1 MEFWTTYGLFFA
13 KTITLVIAILLLVIA
28 ILAISRRGKSP
39 STRLEVKKINEKF
52 NDYENILVSET
63 LTKAELKK
71 RHKEKKA
78 KDKAESKAAK
88 KNKEHKKRIFVL
100 DFQGDI
106 KASPLSELREEV
118 SAILQVA
125 TPEDKIVVC
134 LESPGGM
141 VANYGLAASQLRR
154 FREKNIPLTVI
165 VDKVAASGGYMM
177 ACVANQILAAPF
189 AIVGSIGVV
198 AQLPNFHRFLKKREI
213 DFEQLT
219 AGQYKRTLTLFGENT
234 EKAREKMQAE
244 IEEVHV
250 LFKDFILQN
259 RPQVDM
265 AQVATGE
272 HWLGTRALDL
282 KLIDGIT
289 TSDQY
294 LLEASKDADIYHVCY
309 TTKKSFSEK
318 ISSMFSSLLY
328 RGIHGL

>member
-1 MEFWTTYGLFFA
+1 MHFWSSYGLFLIKAVTF
-13 KTITLVIAILLLVIA
+13 VVA
-28 ILAISRRGKSP
+28 ILAVLLGVLVLIRRQKAP
-39 STRLEVKKINEKF
+39 SQALQVTKLNEKF
-52 NDYENILVSET
+52 DDYKDILEAEV
-63 LTKAELKK
+63 LTKAEHKK
-71 RHKEKKA
+71 RLKEKKA
-78 KDKAESKAAK
+78 EAKVKKSKEPSK
-88 KNKEHKKRIFVL
+88 KIFVI
-100 DFQGDI
+100 DFQGDM
-106 KASPLSELREEV
+106 KASEVSGLREIIT
-118 SAILQVA
+118 AILRVA
-125 TPEDKIVVC
+125 KPEDKVVVC

-141 VANYGLAASQLRR
+141 VANYGLASSQLRR
-154 FREKNIPLTVI
+154 FRENNIPLTVI

-189 AIVGSIGVV
+189 AILGSIGVV
-198 AQLPNFHRFLKKREI
+198 AQLPNFHRFLKKKEI

-265 AQVATGE
+265 TQVATGE
-272 HWLGTRALDL
+272 HWLGTRALEL

-294 LLEASKDADIYHVCY
+294 LLEASKEADIYQVDYH
-309 TTKKSFSEK
+309 TKKSLGEK
-318 ISSMFSSLLY
+318 ISSIFSSLLSQSV
-328 RGIHGL
+328 RII